1 MANRLGLH
9 DAEQAVQGNVLD
21 GASDSED
28 VRSRQR
34 QDRAGEARSSLEQ
47 HFDPTFATRLALR
60 EKQIQQNYRPIIG
73 IHKWFARRPGSVFRS
88 LLLAEYNSSEPLEAS
103 YWREHKLTGVIADP
117 FMGGGTPIFEANRLG
132 FSVLGADTNPM
143 ALSSSAAS
151 RVSAIV
157 LARPET
163 STLQHFGGIG
173 GHMLSCMAVPGTF
186 SAPSTGS

>member
-60 EKQIQQNYRPIIG
+60 EKQIQPVRFPEAPLIG
-73 IHKWFARRPGSVFRS
+73 S
-88 LLLAEYNSSEPLEAS
+88 LSQHCHSS
-103 YWREHKLTGVIADP
+103 P
-117 FMGGGTPIFEANRLG
+117 FL
-132 FSVLGADTNPM
+132 D
-143 ALSSSAAS
+143 
-151 RVSAIV
+151 
-157 LARPET
+157 
-163 STLQHFGGIG
+163 
-173 GHMLSCMAVPGTF
+173 
-186 SAPSTGS
+186 APSIAPPG